1 MVGEFDYL
9 IVGAGAAGSVLAS
22 RLTEE
27 PATRVLLVEAGE
39 DLTPGQEPADIR
51 NIFPLAAFNEQY
63 MWPDTRVH
71 WRTLNDSPA
80 VPFPQGRLLGGS
92 SSIMGM
98 WALRGVPAD
107 YDEWVAAGAAGWGW
121 DDVLPYFCRLE
132 SDQEFS
138 GPLHGTNGPVPIR
151 HEPRATWSPIAIAVD
166 AEMQR
171 RNWRH
176 IDDLNGD
183 FRDGHCAIANSRY
196 EHSRAAAGICYLTA
210 KVRGRPNLKVL
221 TRFTVKRLITREQR
235 IVGVEGQR
243 ADGSIET
250 LYAHESVLTA
260 GALRTPALLMQSGI
274 GPAAQLRSLN
284 IPVVVDRPGIGENLQ
299 NHAVIYVCALL
310 NGHGREPRG
319 DRPAAATYLRWSSG
333 APNCSPADMA
343 MYIRSYLSWHALGRR
358 IASLAPALQK
368 PASRG
373 RVRLDATDPNA
384 PPRIEF
390 NLLSDERD
398 LTRLVSATRLAIDL
412 FATPRL
418 RDICGDPFM
427 LTDTSGLMRFNRVS
441 LLNGARAALMA
452 ACIDIN
458 PRFGTALLR
467 QLAQMR
473 PASALASTDEV
484 LGDFVK
490 EQVTGTGH
498 VSGTCRM
505 GASDDPLA
513 SCDAVGRVRG
523 VQGLRVADASIMPTV
538 PSGNTHIPVIMV
550 AEKLAAAIPTH
561 PA

>member
-1 MVGEFDYL
+1 LEEFDYL

-27 PATRVLLVEAGE
+27 PATCVLLVEAGE

-51 NIFPLAAFNEQY
+51 NVFPLAAFNEKY

-71 WRTLNDSPA
+71 WRTHDDSPA

-98 WALRGVPAD
+98 WALRGVPED
-107 YDEWVAAGAAGWGW
+107 YDEWAAAGAQGWGW
-121 DDVLPYFCRLE
+121 NDVLPYFCRLE
-132 SDQEFS
+132 SDQDFE
-138 GPLHGTNGPVPIR
+138 GACHGANGPVPIR
-151 HEPRATWSPIAIAVD
+151 REPRATWSPIALAVD
-166 AEMQR
+166 GEMR
-171 RNWRH
+171 RRQWPH
-176 IDDLNGD
+176 IEDLNCD

-210 KVRGRPNLKVL
+210 AVRRRPNLKVL
-221 TRFTVKRLITREQR
+221 TGFTVNRLVAREKR

-243 ADGSIET
+243 ADGSHET
-250 LYAHESVLTA
+250 LFAREIVLTA

-274 GPAAQLRSLN
+274 GPAGHLQSMN
-284 IPVVVDRPGIGENLQ
+284 IPVISDLTGVGENLQ

-310 NGHGREPRG
+310 NAQGREPPG
-319 DRPAAATYLRWSSG
+319 YRPAAATYLRWSSG
-333 APNCSPADMA
+333 GSGCNPSDMA

-373 RVRLDATDPNA
+373 RIRLDAANPRGL
-384 PPRIEF
+384 PRIEF

-398 LTRLVSATRLAIDL
+398 LKRLVSGTKTAIEL
-412 FATPRL
+412 FAMPQL
-418 RDICGDPFM
+418 REICGEPFV
-427 LTDTSGLMRFNRVS
+427 LTDPGGLMRFNRVS
-441 LLNGARAALMA
+441 ALNRARAALMA
-452 ACIDIN
+452 ACLDLS
-458 PRFGTALLR
+458 PRFGAALLR

-473 PASALASTDEV
+473 SAADLASNDAA
-484 LGDFVK
+484 LSSFVK

-505 GASDDPLA
+505 GSTDDALA
-513 SCDAVGRVRG
+513 ACDATGRVRG

-550 AEKLAAAIPTH
+550 AEKLAATIPTH

>member
-1 MVGEFDYL
+1 LEEFDYL

-39 DLTPGQEPADIR
+39 DLTPGQEPPDIR

-71 WRTLNDSPA
+71 WRALNNSPA

-121 DDVLPYFCRLE
+121 NDVLPYFCRLE
-132 SDQEFS
+132 SDQDFA
-138 GPLHGTNGPVPIR
+138 GPCHGSDGPVPIR
-151 HEPRATWSPIAIAVD
+151 REPRATWSPIAIAVD

-171 RNWRH
+171 RNWPH
-176 IDDLNGD
+176 VNDLNGD

-210 KVRGRPNLKVL
+210 AARSRPNLKVL
-221 TRFTVKRLITREQR
+221 TRFTVKRLIARERR

-243 ADGSIET
+243 AEGSNEK
-250 LYAHESVLTA
+250 LYARETVLTA

-274 GPAAQLRSLN
+274 GPVEHLRSLD
-284 IPVVVDRPGIGENLQ
+284 IPVIVDRPGVGENLQ

-310 NGHGREPRG
+310 NDQGREPPG
-319 DRPAAATYLRWSSG
+319 YRPAAATYLRWTSG
-333 APNCSPADMA
+333 VVERNPADMA

-373 RVRLDATDPNA
+373 RIRLDTADPNN
-384 PPRIEF
+384 PPCIEF
-390 NLLSDERD
+390 NLLSDGRD
-398 LTRLVSATRLAIDL
+398 LQRLVSATRLAIEL
-412 FATPRL
+412 FASPRL
-418 RDICGDPFM
+418 REICGEPFM
-427 LTDTSGLMRFNRVS
+427 LTDASRLMRLNRVS

-452 ACIDIN
+452 ACIDLS
-458 PRFGTALLR
+458 PRLGAALLR

-473 PASALASTDEV
+473 SASAVARNEEV
-484 LGDFVK
+484 LANFVK
-490 EQVTGTGH
+490 EHVTGTGH

-505 GASDDPLA
+505 GSSDDPLA
-513 SCDAVGRVRG
+513 SCDATGRVRG

>member
-1 MVGEFDYL
+1 LVGEFDYL

-27 PATRVLLVEAGE
+27 PATRVLLIEAGE

-80 VPFPQGRLLGGS
+80 VAFPQGRLLGGS

-121 DDVLPYFCRLE
+121 EDVLPYFCRLE
-132 SDQEFS
+132 SDQDFA

-151 HEPRATWSPIAIAVD
+151 REPRATWSPIAIAVD

-171 RNWRH
+171 RNWPH

-210 KVRGRPNLKVL
+210 EVRARPNLKVL

-243 ADGSIET
+243 ADGSTET
-250 LYAHESVLTA
+250 LYAQETVLTA
-260 GALRTPALLMQSGI
+260 GALRTPVLLMQSGI
-274 GPAAQLRSLN
+274 GPAAQLRRLN
-284 IPVVVDRPGIGENLQ
+284 IPVVADRPGIGENLQ

-333 APNCSPADMA
+333 ASNCNPADMA

-373 RVRLDATDPNA
+373 RVRLDETDPNA

-398 LTRLVSATRLAIDL
+398 LTRLVSGTRLAIDL
-412 FATPRL
+412 FATARL
-418 RDICGDPFM
+418 REICGDPFM

-452 ACIDIN
+452 ACIDID

-505 GASDDPLA
+505 GASGDPLA
-513 SCDAVGRVRG
+513 SCDAAGRVRG

>member
-1 MVGEFDYL
+1 LEEFDYL
-9 IVGAGAAGSVLAS
+9 IVGAGAAGSVLAG

-71 WRTLNDSPA
+71 WRALNDSPA

-132 SDQEFS
+132 SDQDFA
-138 GPLHGTNGPVPIR
+138 GPCHGTDGPVPIR
-151 HEPRATWSPIAIAVD
+151 REPRATWSPIAIAVD

-171 RNWRH
+171 RNWLH
-176 IDDLNGD
+176 IEDLNGD

-210 KVRGRPNLKVL
+210 AVRSRPNLKVL
-221 TRFTVKRLITREQR
+221 TRFTVKRLIARERR
-235 IVGVEGQR
+235 IIGVEGQR
-243 ADGSIET
+243 ADGSNEP
-250 LYAHESVLTA
+250 LYARETVLTA

-274 GPAAQLRSLN
+274 GPAEHLRGLN
-284 IPVVVDRPGIGENLQ
+284 IPVIADRPGVGENLQ

-310 NGHGREPRG
+310 NGRGREPPG
-319 DRPAAATYLRWSSG
+319 YRPAAATYLRWSSG
-333 APNCSPADMA
+333 VLETNPADMA

-373 RVRLDATDPNA
+373 RIRLDAADPNG
-384 PPRIEF
+384 PPCIEF

-398 LTRLVSATRLAIDL
+398 LQRLVSGTRLAIEL

-418 RDICGDPFM
+418 REICGEPFM
-427 LTDTSGLMRFNRVS
+427 LTDASRLMRFNRVS
-441 LLNGARAALMA
+441 LLNGAGAALMA
-452 ACIDIN
+452 ACIDLS
-458 PRFGTALLR
+458 PRLGAALLR

-473 PASALASTDEV
+473 SASALANNDEV
-484 LGDFVK
+484 LANFVK
-490 EQVTGTGH
+490 DYVTGTGH

-505 GASDDPLA
+505 GSSDDPLA
-513 SCDAVGRVRG
+513 SCDAAGRVRG

-550 AEKLAAAIPTH
+550 AEKLAAAIPMH

>member
-1 MVGEFDYL
+1 LEEFDYL

-22 RLTEE
+22 RLTED

-51 NIFPLAAFNEQY
+51 NVFPLAAFNEQY
-63 MWPDTRVH
+63 TWPDIRVH
-71 WRTLNDSPA
+71 WRTQNESPA

-107 YDEWVAAGAAGWGW
+107 YDEWMAAGAAGWGW

-132 SDQEFS
+132 SDQDFT
-138 GPLHGTNGPVPIR
+138 GPCHGTDGPVPIR
-151 HEPRATWSPIAIAVD
+151 REPRATWSPIAIAVD

-171 RNWRH
+171 RHWPH
-176 IDDLNGD
+176 IEDLNGD

-210 KVRGRPNLKVL
+210 TVRSRPNLKVL
-221 TRFTVKRLITREQR
+221 TRFMVKRLIARERR

-243 ADGSIET
+243 ADGSTET
-250 LYAHESVLTA
+250 LYARETLLTA
-260 GALRTPALLMQSGI
+260 GALRTPALLLQSGI
-274 GPAAQLRSLN
+274 GPAEHLRSLN
-284 IPVVVDRPGIGENLQ
+284 IPVIADRAGVGENLQ

-310 NGHGREPRG
+310 NGHGREPPG
-319 DRPAAATYLRWSSG
+319 YRPAAATYLRWTSG
-333 APNCSPADMA
+333 VLEGNPADMA

-373 RVRLDATDPNA
+373 RIRLDSADPRG

-398 LTRLVSATRLAIDL
+398 LKRLVSGTRLAIEL
-412 FATPRL
+412 FATPHL
-418 RDICGDPFM
+418 AAICGEPFV
-427 LTDTSGLMRFNRVS
+427 LTDASRLMRFNRVS
-441 LLNGARAALMA
+441 PLNGARAALMA
-452 ACIDIN
+452 ACIDLS

-467 QLAQMR
+467 QLAKMR
-473 PASALASTDEV
+473 SASALASNNDV
-484 LGDFVK
+484 LANFVK
-490 EQVTGTGH
+490 EYVTGTGH
-498 VSGTCRM
+498 VCGTCRM
-505 GASDDPLA
+505 GSSNDPLA
-513 SCDAVGRVRG
+513 SCDEAGRVRG